1 MDIRLVKQPAV
12 VGNVQVSIE
21 NFIYFCSNTSND
33 VYMNNYTHYIVLF
46 TLRVYK
52 DTYNKETLRI
62 YFFFCVCVKR
72 KTKLDETKLKIR
84 RIPEINIS

>member
-12 VGNVQVSIE
+12 VGNVQVGIE
-21 NFIYFCSNTSND
+21 NFILIYFFSNTSND

-62 YFFFCVCVKR
+62 YFFCMKR
-72 KTKLDETKLKIR
+72 KN
-84 RIPEINIS
+84 EIG

>member
-12 VGNVQVSIE
+12 VGNVQVGIE
-21 NFIYFCSNTSND
+21 NFILIYFFSNTSND

-46 TLRVYK
+46 TLSVYK

-62 YFFFCVCVKR
+62 YFFCVKR
-72 KTKLDETKLKIR
+72 KN
-84 RIPEINIS
+84 EIG